1 MPDFKLAKLVLMRRS
16 RRSEH
21 AERKHEA
28 KGKGGQAATGE
39 GGACENVRTGHW
51 IFSETDAQLMARK
64 IA

>member
-1 MPDFKLAKLVLMRRS
+1 MRRS